1 MNTTK
6 RLYLGFLAGLVLTI
20 ALGALAPQALAQSAS
35 QKIEIVGNI
44 QAAASG
50 TITVNGLIVNISGA
64 EIKTALTVGRLV
76 KVEGFLFEDGAIRAY
91 EVDAAELDDDR
102 DQLEIV
108 GVLEAIAA
116 GQMTVAGVVFDVSRA
131 EVTRGLVVGDLVK
144 VHASQ
149 STTGQWVAREVERFV
164 SGGDDS
170 SNDSQDDSLTAISG
184 CVLEIK
190 VSSANLRTGPGMGY
204 SVQGYVQ
211 DDEKYAITG
220 VHSSGAWLQIARA
233 DGAQGWVA
241 ASVGELYGPC
251 AGLSVSN
258 VQFRGSDNDDRDDD
272 SRGRGS
278 DDDQDDNGRS
288 SDDDHDDDRNDDSRG
303 RGSDNDQDD
312 NGRGSDDDHD
322 DDRNDDSRG
331 RSGDDDHDDD

>member
-6 RLYLGFLAGLVLTI
+6 RLYIGFLASLVLTI
-20 ALGALAPQALAQSAS
+20 ALGALAPQALAQGAS

-108 GVLEAIAA
+108 GVLEAITA

-131 EVTRGLVVGDLVK
+131 EVTRGLAVGDLVK

-251 AGLSVSN
+251 AGLNVSN
-258 VQFRGSDNDDRDDD
+258 MRFRSAGNDDRNDD

-288 SDDDHDDDRNDDSRG
+288 SDDDHDDDRNDDARGHGSDDDHGDDHDDDQNEDSRG
-303 RGSDNDQDD
+303 H
-312 NGRGSDDDHD
+312 GSDDDHD
-322 DDRNDDSRG
+322 DD
-331 RSGDDDHDDD
+331 